1 MQWCRAKDPARAARG
16 HGIHLRCQSL
26 ELNLIAVLHSLWRVA
41 KARLT
46 RCEVALLQIEHA
58 EVELV
63 VVASTKLKALRTAV
77 KQNQSMVKG
86 VIYWG
91 CATAEDIQVPSKL
104 GSRP

>member
-1 MQWCRAKDPARAARG
+1 MLACAARG

-26 ELNLIAVLHSLWRVA
+26 ELSLIAVLHSLWRWVA

-63 VVASTKLKALRTAV
+63 VVASTKLMALQTAV
-77 KQNQSMVKG
+77 KKNQSMVKG
-86 VIYWG
+86 VVYWG
-91 CATAEDIQVPSKL
+91 CATAEDLEVPSKL